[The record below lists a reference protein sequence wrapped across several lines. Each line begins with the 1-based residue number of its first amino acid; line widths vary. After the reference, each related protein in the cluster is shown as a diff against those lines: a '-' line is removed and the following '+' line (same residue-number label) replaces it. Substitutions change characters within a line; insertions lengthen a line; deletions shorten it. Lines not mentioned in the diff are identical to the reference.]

1 MLCSKTKLET
11 KLIRDFIVNETAD
24 SSATRVLIIDDDV
37 TFLELTERRL
47 TREGFVVAVNSE
59 PREVLPLIGSG
70 RFDVVVLDLGMPG
83 VSGEKL
89 LSFIRDMP
97 ALSKTR
103 VVIHS
108 SADEEQ
114 AKGIAAQ
121 YGAVAVS
128 KSASIEQL
136 ADAIRGLSD

>member
-1 MLCSKTKLET
+1 MS
-11 KLIRDFIVNETAD
+11 ETAD
-24 SSATRVLIIDDDV
+24 TRSTRVLVIDDDV

-47 TREGFVVAVNSE
+47 AREGFVVAVNSE

-70 RFDVVVLDLGMPG
+70 RYDVVILDLGMPG

-89 LSFIRDMP
+89 LTFIRDMP
-97 ALSKTR
+97 ELKKTR

-108 SADEEQ
+108 SVDEEY
-114 AKGIAAQ
+114 AKAIAAR

-128 KSASIEQL
+128 KSAPIEQL
-136 ADAIRGLSD
+136 SEAIRGLSD

>member
-1 MLCSKTKLET
+1 M
-11 KLIRDFIVNETAD
+11 NESAD
-24 SSATRVLIIDDDV
+24 SRTTSVLIIDDDV

-47 TREGFVVAVNSE
+47 AREGFRVAVNSE

-83 VSGEKL
+83 VSGDKL

-97 ALSKTR
+97 ALNKTR

-114 AKGIAAQ
+114 AKAIAAQ
-121 YGAVAVS
+121 HGAVAVS
-128 KSASIEQL
+128 KSASIEEL
-136 ADAIRGLSD
+136 AEAIRGLTSAKGLEPEGT